1 MSKFIAKNLS
11 LICISLLSA
20 CGGASSNSPTATVK
34 STPAPLDTTP
44 FLAVAND
51 TSCANLQNRLF
62 VIDQQYVLSEK
73 LGTCSD
79 SRYRQTLYGKNPDTV
94 LCSNADSIAGQR
106 FSCSDPTLTTLFKQA
121 IANLNLPD
129 LGLGRE
135 HQVQQITVSSKTET
149 GLSITSLGA
158 RLFYNS
164 APNNV
169 VIKDGKLW
177 DQFVA
182 FGKFQAPTKLE
193 LDFSQQM
200 ILGTFLK
207 TPNNCSET
215 QILKVASTGQQVVA
229 QYLERNIVS
238 IASCDPNSNQASTP
252 MNLVATT
259 KLDLPVEF
267 VNVSNTLLPTE
278 IIDQS
283 NNSGVKIARNF
294 LIQDQATW
302 AQIWSEHNGGQTV
315 APVIDF
321 SKKMVIAAFSG
332 VKPNGCYGIDDVRVW
347 RYNGRTNVAVR
358 ETSPSPLAICAMYMP
373 SPSVLISIDKTSDTV
388 DFTTIPVV
396 N

>member
-169 VIKDGKLW
+169 VIKDGN
-177 DQFVA
+177 A
-182 FGKFQAPTKLE
+182 G
-193 LDFSQQM
+193 
-200 ILGTFLK
+200 
-207 TPNNCSET
+207 
-215 QILKVASTGQQVVA
+215 
-229 QYLERNIVS
+229 S
-238 IASCDPNSNQASTP
+238 IADQ
-252 MNLVATT
+252 
-259 KLDLPVEF
+259 
-267 VNVSNTLLPTE
+267 LLE
-278 IIDQS
+278 HR
-283 NNSGVKIARNF
+283 ALWLF
-294 LIQDQATW
+294 LLLDQA
-302 AQIWSEHNGGQTV
+302 GKDGQ
-315 APVIDF
+315 
-321 SKKMVIAAFSG
+321 
-332 VKPNGCYGIDDVRVW
+332 N
-347 RYNGRTNVAVR
+347 
-358 ETSPSPLAICAMYMP
+358 
-373 SPSVLISIDKTSDTV
+373 IDKSAPDCLRS
-388 DFTTIPVV
+388 
-396 N
+396 